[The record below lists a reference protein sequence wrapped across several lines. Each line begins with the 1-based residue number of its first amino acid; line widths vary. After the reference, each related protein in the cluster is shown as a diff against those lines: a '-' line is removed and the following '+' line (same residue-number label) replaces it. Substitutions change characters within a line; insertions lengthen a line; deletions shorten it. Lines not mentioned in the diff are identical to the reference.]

1 MFTRPTLGCV
11 FLLSTVF
18 ATDIKTPG
26 ISQFWTDD
34 YKVFDQIYGK
44 TSDKELYG
52 TTIPAGI
59 TYGLD
64 FKNPIAI
71 EASDKR
77 ERYLTNGKNILEFDP
92 HAYDMSDRYAKLFAK
107 SLYSEKSKP
116 SSALQFISFSDFKPI
131 SESTDPETYN
141 YLKHLEHSSK
151 EKYEVPK
158 KLKTKFKPYTE
169 VDSEGEA
176 DEAYR
181 SIQDILDAHE
191 ANKGTESTEEEDF
204 NVRPKGKKHASDES
218 DGLRYSR
225 SRNRSKVRFL
235 NGNSIKSRCVTGR
248 CRSPSVRVS
257 TRPYIR
263 KIKHYR
269 YSRR

>member
-1 MFTRPTLGCV
+1 MFAWAALCI
-11 FLLSTVF
+11 LLSTL
-18 ATDIKTPG
+18 AAKAADIKNSG

-52 TTIPAGI
+52 ASLPSRV

-64 FKNPIAI
+64 LKKPITI
-71 EASDKR
+71 DASDKN
-77 ERYLTNGKNILEFDP
+77 ERYLSNGKSILEFDP
-92 HAYDMSDRYAKLFAK
+92 HTFDMSDRYAKLFAK

-141 YLKHLEHSSK
+141 YLKHLEHSNK
-151 EKYEVPK
+151 ENYGIPK
-158 KLKTKFKPYTE
+158 KLSNFKSYTD
-169 VDSEGEA
+169 VDSEGET

-191 ANKGTESTEEEDF
+191 ANKGTESNEDEDVP
-204 NVRPKGKKHASDES
+204 VRSKVKHYAPDDSDR
-218 DGLRYSR
+218 LRYSK

-235 NGNSIKSRCVTGR
+235 SGNSIKSRCVTGR
-248 CRSPSVRVS
+248 CRTPSVRVS
-257 TRPYIR
+257 SRPYIR

>member
-1 MFTRPTLGCV
+1 M
-11 FLLSTVF
+11 
-18 ATDIKTPG
+18 
-26 ISQFWTDD
+26 
-34 YKVFDQIYGK
+34 FDQIYGK

-52 TTIPAGI
+52 TSLPASV
-59 TYGLD
+59 TYGLG
-64 FKNPIAI
+64 FKKPITI
-71 EASDKR
+71 EASEKR

-92 HAYDMSDRYAKLFAK
+92 QAYDISDRYAKLFAK
-107 SLYSEKSKP
+107 SLYSEKNKP

-141 YLKHLEHSSK
+141 YLKHLENSSK
-151 EKYEVPK
+151 EKYVHPK
-158 KLKTKFKPYTE
+158 KLKSSYKAYGD
-169 VDSEGEA
+169 DSESEA

-191 ANKGTESTEEEDF
+191 ANKGTPDTDSDDEDTG
-204 NVRPKGKKHASDES
+204 VRSKGKKHTDIDS
-218 DGLRYSR
+218 DGVRYSR
-225 SRNRSKVRFL
+225 NRNRSKVRFL

-248 CRSPSVRVS
+248 CRTPTVRVS
-257 TRPYIR
+257 SRPYIR